1 MTPGFC
7 VRKWHSW
14 TTQIGTRGLSP
25 TLRGSSAWR
34 TAVVENSDDP
44 IISCLSC
51 ALRAA
56 ERGNDQHCADVL
68 RLAITVRRLR
78 LRSEVR
84 TAVEPVGIEPMRR
97 QVCALQK
104 WRLKRVVEYV
114 DSHLSA
120 KITSRIWLWLPD

>member
-51 ALRAA
+51 ALLAA
-56 ERGNDQHCADVL
+56 ERGNDQYCADACGLPSPSGACVCGQKFEL
-68 RLAITVRRLR
+68 LSNRL
-78 LRSEVR
+78 E
-84 TAVEPVGIEPMRR
+84 
-97 QVCALQK
+97 
-104 WRLKRVVEYV
+104 
-114 DSHLSA
+114 
-120 KITSRIWLWLPD
+120 